1 MMILKLLWP
10 PQAIQGE
17 DAKAEKCLE
26 EWLQV
31 LYADTDAKE
40 MRRQALC
47 DALPGAIQDIKAK
60 LVEGKP
66 KQVLLKS
73 LHWLILQSDYLV
85 LKDRFGLCLPVLLQI
100 LDSSTDSS
108 LRFLGWDVLN
118 LLLDR
123 AIATEV
129 QNFSVCLAD
138 FFQTHSPYPQ
148 EDICGLSVVP
158 FSQSFAQ
165 FLTKAFADGKSD
177 ACVSREKQ
185 LEFFFTFGFFHCKSA
200 KSEPFT
206 LFMEFGLLPLLETS
220 MLAPNLQELS
230 QQLLQSCEGPQ
241 ILEVLL
247 SWRAIVLLFN
257 QLPQRL
263 GRYFQDILLRVIFSY
278 LTFLISDPPEGL
290 ADVDVTDYDLAGFR
304 SPVAACMTQAEWEEA
319 ISRRAELEALLGE
332 VLKMLAQHQAG
343 LFNKTLMQLQSGS
356 SFPAKNLAVE
366 ALSPQLQR
374 FVRFA
379 REVAE
384 TVEEAGAQKCLPRIA
399 ATNHYNYKFSYIL
412 LRFRD
417 QSLHTIRR
425 LLRGRWRHG
434 NHPDMRHGYIMYIH
448 VYTTYLHMGMG
459 QNPCT

>member
-366 ALSPQLQR
+366 ALSPQLQS